1 VHPKGVI
8 TAFACAVTLCAAGSV
23 ALAQAGGD
31 RAPARVKLAEISRSP
46 MYLALYGAL
55 AVGVFKRHAL
65 DMVPKTTLGPDATMA
80 ALLSGEA
87 DFGLAGPEQAIY
99 AASSAQRASVKIF
112 AALLSVDGT
121 FLLSRTKMSPGDFR
135 WDMLKGKTVIGWRS
149 GSTPS
154 LFFEQ
159 VLRSHRIDPHAD
171 FDYRTRMPV
180 PVRVREWRAGRGD
193 FAVFF
198 EPEVS
203 RFEREGVGYPVA
215 SIGKE
220 AGASA
225 YTVFMATADFIRD
238 RPDVVQRFTNAIQEA
253 LTWAATVEPDE
264 AAKAVAAYLPDTAHA
279 DIATAIRR
287 YRAIGFWQTDPT
299 VGRRAIAGI
308 QSMMIASGVMPSDKR
323 VVYEAVVEP
332 RFAENAKRAAAGR

>member
-1 VHPKGVI
+1 LGQ
-8 TAFACAVTLCAAGSV
+8 T
-23 ALAQAGGD
+23 GGD
-31 RAPARVKLAEISRSP
+31 RAPAGVKLAEISRGP
-46 MYLALYGAL
+46 MYLPLYGAL
-55 AVGVFKRHAL
+55 AKGTFKARAL
-65 DMVPKTTLGPDATMA
+65 DVALKTTLGPDATMA

-87 DFGLAGPEQAIY
+87 HVGLAGPEQAIFV
-99 AASSAQRASVKIF
+99 ASAGQRTNVKIF
-112 AALLSVDGT
+112 AALLNFDGT
-121 FLLSRTKMSPGDFR
+121 FLVSRTKMSARDFR

-149 GSTPS
+149 ASTPS
-154 LFFEQ
+154 LFFEH
-159 VLRSHRIDPHAD
+159 VLRANRIDPHAD

-225 YTVFMATADFIRD
+225 YTVFMATDDYIRD
-238 RPDVVQRFTNAIQEA
+238 HADVVQRFTDAIHDA
-253 LTWAATVEPDE
+253 LGWAATVEPDE
-264 AAKAVAAYLPDTAHA
+264 AAKFVAPYLPDAAHA

-308 QSMMIASGVMPSDKR
+308 QSMMIASGVVPSDRR

-332 RFAENAKRAAAGR
+332 RFAENAKRAAARR